1 MTTLTQL
8 DIDTDHLPP
17 GVGPDF
23 CDSPTQ
29 RRVRE
34 WVVPETDE
42 EPTAEDRR
50 EAGRRLAGNPD
61 DKE

>member
-1 MTTLTQL
+1 MTTLTHI
-8 DIDTDHLPP
+8 DIDYDKLLDT
-17 GVGPDF
+17 
-23 CDSPTQ
+23 PTQ